1 MRSILAY
8 PTLRGTSTCIGVLGG
23 NPLLFYKPAFEG
35 GGGPSLA
42 MVGGSLLLRNN
53 FTEGETSLNRAEGTT
68 ANMLIVLYLFTI
80 TQTNLPSHF
89 QCDLNIPSYDG
100 SVLRTQNLPS
110 IKTLRISIDTFLRR
124 KAWRRASYKFQPA
137 SVSLGN

>member
-1 MRSILAY
+1 MVSL
-8 PTLRGTSTCIGVLGG
+8 PS
-23 NPLLFYKPAFEG
+23 KEG
-35 GGGPSLA
+35 GARQLA
-42 MVGGSLLLRNN
+42 CRVTKGSSSQSDD

-68 ANMLIVLYLFTI
+68 ANMLIVLYIFTI

-124 KAWRRASYKFQPA
+124 KAWRKT
-137 SVSLGN
+137 SLNS

>member
-1 MRSILAY
+1 MR
-8 PTLRGTSTCIGVLGG
+8 TLRFAGLQ
-23 NPLLFYKPAFEG
+23 PASVSLAEIRCCFISLPSKA
-35 GGGPSLA
+35 GGPSLA

-80 TQTNLPSHF
+80 TQTNLPWHF

-124 KAWRRASYKFQPA
+124 KACIKGITLFYIIFRLFFLCQVY
-137 SVSLGN
+137 L